1 MKIYIDLDDGKG
13 AQLFEGDPRNIVLK
27 SHETITIE
35 ISPPILAP
43 PPAFDWKSSANNGL

>member
-13 AQLFEGDPRNIVLK
+13 AQLFEGDPSTIVLK

-35 ISPPILAP
+35 ITPPDVTP
-43 PPAFDWKSSANNGL
+43 PPAFDWKSTANNGL